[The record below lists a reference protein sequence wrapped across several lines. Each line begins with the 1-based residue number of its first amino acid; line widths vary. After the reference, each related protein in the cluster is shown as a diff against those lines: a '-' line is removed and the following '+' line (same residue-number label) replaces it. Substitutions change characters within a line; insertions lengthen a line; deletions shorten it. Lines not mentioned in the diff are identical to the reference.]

1 MKVVTA
7 FFTGNRMDRT
17 RLVLD
22 LGENRNLKMLVA
34 YVDGGSRGN
43 PGPAGYGVYILDEN
57 GNELG
62 SLFKNLGI
70 QTNNFAEYSGLIA
83 ALNYASTN
91 NFKRVRIFSDSE
103 LMVRQINGIY
113 RVKSPILSGL
123 FEKAKSLIGELD
135 DFSMAHIP
143 RNRNKEADRF
153 ANLAM
158 NSPTQK

>member
-57 GNELG
+57 GNEL
-62 SLFKNLGI
+62 K
-70 QTNNFAEYSGLIA
+70 QSGTGKDSPTKSPTYPQDFLQHKF
-83 ALNYASTN
+83 Y
-91 NFKRVRIFSDSE
+91 RIF
-103 LMVRQINGIY
+103 
-113 RVKSPILSGL
+113 
-123 FEKAKSLIGELD
+123 F
-135 DFSMAHIP
+135 
-143 RNRNKEADRF
+143 
-153 ANLAM
+153 
-158 NSPTQK
+158 

>member
-1 MKVVTA
+1 
-7 FFTGNRMDRT
+7 
-17 RLVLD
+17 
-22 LGENRNLKMLVA
+22 MLVA

-57 GNELG
+57 GNELE

-83 ALNYASTN
+83 ALDYASTN

-123 FEKAKSLIGELD
+123 FKKAKSLIGELK
-135 DFSMAHIP
+135 DFSMEHVP
-143 RNRNKEADRF
+143 RSRNKEADRL

-158 NSPTQK
+158 NFPIQK

>member
-1 MKVVTA
+1 
-7 FFTGNRMDRT
+7 
-17 RLVLD
+17 
-22 LGENRNLKMLVA
+22 MLVA

-57 GNELG
+57 GNELE

-83 ALNYASTN
+83 ALDYASTN

-123 FEKAKSLIGELD
+123 FKKAKSLIGEFK
-135 DFSMAHIP
+135 DFSMEHIP
-143 RNRNKEADRF
+143 RNQNREADRL

-158 NSPTQK
+158 NFPIQK

>member
-1 MKVVTA
+1 
-7 FFTGNRMDRT
+7 
-17 RLVLD
+17 
-22 LGENRNLKMLVA
+22 MLVA

-57 GNELG
+57 GNELE

-83 ALNYASTN
+83 ALDYASTN

-123 FEKAKSLIGELD
+123 FKKAKSLIGELK
-135 DFSMAHIP
+135 DFSMEHIP
-143 RNRNKEADRF
+143 RSRNKEADRL

-158 NSPTQK
+158 NFPIQK

>member
-83 ALNYASTN
+83 A
-91 NFKRVRIFSDSE
+91 
-103 LMVRQINGIY
+103 
-113 RVKSPILSGL
+113 
-123 FEKAKSLIGELD
+123 
-135 DFSMAHIP
+135 
-143 RNRNKEADRF
+143 
-153 ANLAM
+153 
-158 NSPTQK
+158 

>member
-1 MKVVTA
+1 
-7 FFTGNRMDRT
+7 MDPT

-22 LGENRNLKMLVA
+22 LGEKILKMLVA
-34 YVDGGSRGN
+34 YIDGGSRGN

-57 GNELG
+57 GNKLE
-62 SLFKNLGI
+62 SLFRNLGI

-83 ALNYASTN
+83 ALDYASTN
-91 NFKRVRIFSDSE
+91 NFKRVRILSDSE
-103 LMVRQINGIY
+103 LVVRQINGSY

-123 FEKAKSLIGELD
+123 FEKAKSLIGELE

-143 RNRNKEADRF
+143 RNRNKEADRL

-158 NSPTQK
+158 NSPIQK

>member
-1 MKVVTA
+1 
-7 FFTGNRMDRT
+7 
-17 RLVLD
+17 
-22 LGENRNLKMLVA
+22 MLVA

-43 PGPAGYGVYILDEN
+43 PGPAGYGVYILDES
-57 GNELG
+57 GNELE

-83 ALNYASTN
+83 ALDYASTN

-123 FEKAKSLIGELD
+123 FKKAKSLIGELK
-135 DFSMAHIP
+135 DFSMEHVP
-143 RNRNKEADRF
+143 RSRNKEADRL

-158 NSPTQK
+158 NFPIQK